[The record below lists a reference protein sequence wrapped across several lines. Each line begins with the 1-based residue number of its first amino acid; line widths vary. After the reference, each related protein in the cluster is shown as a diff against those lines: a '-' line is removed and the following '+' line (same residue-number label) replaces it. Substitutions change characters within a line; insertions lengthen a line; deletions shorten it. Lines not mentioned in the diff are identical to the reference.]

1 MAVSH
6 LATAGRTFTNDW
18 SDGSGRSA
26 EETQVLPGR
35 RLGLN
40 VGYIEWVR
48 ARIPA
53 KQTYYVTPHR
63 QDRARI
69 VTGWLTFRLLPG
81 LRVGSPRAADWLVVY
96 RGRSDVAPAAARAFG
111 PVLWFAPGYG
121 IARRRHAV

>member
-1 MAVSH
+1 M
-6 LATAGRTFTNDW
+6 
-18 SDGSGRSA
+18 
-26 EETQVLPGR
+26 LPGR